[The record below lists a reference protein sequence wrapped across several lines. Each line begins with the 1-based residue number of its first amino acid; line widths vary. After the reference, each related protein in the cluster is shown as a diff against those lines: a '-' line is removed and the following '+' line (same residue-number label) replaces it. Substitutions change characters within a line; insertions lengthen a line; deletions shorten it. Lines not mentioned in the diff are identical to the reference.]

1 MLNRNAQLQ
10 RSGASLRASSFDAKS
25 GQSGTSLRLGHASGH
40 KSSFGNSHL
49 LNARRNNHHLGS
61 SGNLQRSSGYHQQH
75 NGLSSHGHGYTSS
88 AVQHGGKVVVNKG
101 GVLSSSGSMSVLHTS
116 NHTHNHAPLRS
127 PGAGVQNTSF
137 NSVGHSHGVGKDGSG
152 AYTGNLVNS
161 KEVDVDTPHNLPQ
174 KDSKSNIDTTSP
186 AEAFRQQV
194 EKRQEKPKIIFLDV
208 DGVLHSV
215 RVTRQEQLFN
225 SQKMALLRKLLRDTD
240 SQIVLSSA
248 WRRTGATLRMCY
260 AMLQKH
266 GIQTPIDVTPDF
278 GMCGKRSNEIL
289 TWVDRFQITKW
300 VAIDDLDLLSGEPR
314 LRGHFLKCNPLI
326 GLTNELIDEGTRIL
340 NSK

>member
-10 RSGASLRASSFDAKS
+10 RSGASLRSSSFDSNGKS
-25 GQSGTSLRLGHASGH
+25 TGTPVKFGQ

-49 LNARRNNHHLGS
+49 LNGRRNNQNLGS
-61 SGNLQRSSGYHQQH
+61 SGNLQRSSGYQQQNHGIYSHQ
-75 NGLSSHGHGYTSS
+75 S

-101 GVLSSSGSMSVLHTS
+101 GVLSSSGSLSVLHTS
-116 NHTHNHAPLRS
+116 NHGTSAASHHNHAPLRS
-127 PGAGVQNTSF
+127 PGAAVQSASF
-137 NSVGHSHGVGKDGSG
+137 NAVGHSHGVGKDGSG
-152 AYTGNLVNS
+152 EYNGRLAGN
-161 KEVDVDTPHNLPQ
+161 KED
-174 KDSKSNIDTTSP
+174 KEEGNIDTTSP

-225 SQKMALLRKLLRDTD
+225 AQKMALLRKLLRDTD

-300 VAIDDLDLLSGEPR
+300 VAIDDLDLLTGAPR
-314 LRGHFLKCNPLI
+314 LQGHFLKCNPLI